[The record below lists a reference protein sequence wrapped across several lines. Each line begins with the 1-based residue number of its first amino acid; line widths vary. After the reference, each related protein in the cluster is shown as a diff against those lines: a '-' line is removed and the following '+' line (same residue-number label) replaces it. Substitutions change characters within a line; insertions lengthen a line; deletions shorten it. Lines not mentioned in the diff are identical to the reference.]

1 MDEKWSTMNEKQ
13 MFHVHNMIMIG
24 ATGRNTGKTEM
35 ACRLIK
41 KFISSYTVIA
51 LKVTTV
57 KEADG
62 ECHGGDE
69 RCGKYSSLK
78 ENYSLTEE
86 VSDTPK
92 KDTGKMLAAG
102 AHKVYWLEIK
112 KEYLTEGI
120 DAFLKLINNGPDK
133 IIICESNSLRTVVEP
148 GIFLINQ
155 NVMESSIKPSCQ
167 DVLSYHDYMIHF
179 DSEKFVFDINAD
191 DINYAGNRWS
201 VRENATAVIL
211 AGGNS
216 SRMGED
222 KSLLVADKLPLIEKI
237 VHQLTGYF
245 QEIII
250 GANDLEKYR
259 FLNLTVVPDLEKGKG
274 PLMGIYSTLLQSKHE
289 INFVV
294 ACDIPD
300 LNMGYIKELMRQ
312 ARCHEIV
319 VPTWSDG
326 KYESLFAVYNKS
338 ILDEVKKLLDNGQRK
353 IGRLFESTDVKYL
366 PMPDD
371 IEWFKNLNT
380 REDYKNYIK
389 QGQAG

>member
-1 MDEKWSTMNEKQ
+1 MNEKQ

-24 ATGRNTGKTEM
+24 ATGRNTGKTEI

-57 KEADG
+57 KETDG
-62 ECHGGDE
+62 KCHGGDE
-69 RCGKYSSLK
+69 RCGAYSSLAA
-78 ENYSLTEE
+78 NYSLTEE
-86 VSDTPK
+86 VSDNPQ
-92 KDTGKMLAAG
+92 KDTGKMHAAG
-102 AHKVYWLEIK
+102 AHKVYWLEVK

-120 DAFLKLINNGPDK
+120 EKFLKLISNEPEE
-133 IIICESNSLRTVVEP
+133 IIICESNSLRTVVKP
-148 GIFLINQ
+148 GLFLINQ
-155 NVMESSIKPSCQ
+155 NIRESSIKPSCQ
-167 DVLSYHDYMIHF
+167 DVLSHHDYMIHF
-179 DSEKFVFDINAD
+179 DSEKFVFDIDAA
-191 DINYAGNRWS
+191 DINYVGKRWS
-201 VRENATAVIL
+201 VRENATAIVL

-222 KSLLVADKLPLIEKI
+222 KSLLVADNFPLIEKI
-237 VHQLTGYF
+237 VHQLTGHF

-259 FLNLTVVPDLEKGKG
+259 FLNLPVVPDLEKGKG
-274 PLMGIYSTLLQSKHE
+274 PLMGIYSTLLQSNHE

-300 LNMGYIKELMRQ
+300 LNMDYVKQLLRQ

-326 KYESLFAVYNKS
+326 KFEPLFAVYNKS
-338 ILDEVKKLLDNGQRK
+338 ILDKVKKLLESGQRK
-353 IGRLFESTDVKYL
+353 IGLLFESADVKYL
-366 PMPDD
+366 PMPD
-371 IEWFKNLNT
+371 EVKWFKNLNT

>member
-1 MDEKWSTMNEKQ
+1 MNEKQ

-62 ECHGGDE
+62 KYHGGDE
-69 RCGKYSSLK
+69 RCGKYSSLAA
-78 ENYSLTEE
+78 NYALTEE
-86 VSDTPK
+86 VSDNPK
-92 KDTGKMLAAG
+92 KDTGKMHAAG
-102 AHKVYWLEIK
+102 AHKVYWLEVK

-120 DAFLKLINNGPDK
+120 ENFLKLISNGPDK
-133 IIICESNSLRTVVEP
+133 IIICESNSLRTVVKP
-148 GIFLINQ
+148 GLFLINQ
-155 NVMESSIKPSCQ
+155 NIRDSSIKPSCQ
-167 DVLSYHDYMIHF
+167 DVLSHHDYMIHF
-179 DSEKFVFDINAD
+179 DSEKFVFDVDAA
-191 DINYAGNRWS
+191 DINYADKRWS
-201 VRENATAVIL
+201 VRENATAIVL
-211 AGGNS
+211 AGGQS

-222 KSLLVADKLPLIEKI
+222 KSLLVADNLPIIEKI
-237 VHQLTGYF
+237 IRQLTGHF
-245 QEIII
+245 REIII

-259 FLNLTVVPDLEKGKG
+259 FLNLQVVQDLEKGKG

-300 LNMGYIKELMRQ
+300 LNMDYVRELMRQ

-319 VPTWSDG
+319 VPTWGDG
-326 KYESLFAVYNKS
+326 KFEPLFAVYNKS
-338 ILDEVKKLLDNGQRK
+338 ILDKAKKLLDNGRRK
-353 IGRLFESTDVKYL
+353 INLLFESADVKYL
-366 PMPDD
+366 PMPD
-371 IEWFKNLNT
+371 EVKWFKNLNT

>member
-1 MDEKWSTMNEKQ
+1 

-57 KEADG
+57 KEDDG
-62 ECHGGDE
+62 ECHGGDG
-69 RCGKYSSLK
+69 RSGKYSSLN
-78 ENYSLTEE
+78 ENYLLIEE
-86 VSDTPK
+86 VLNNPN

-102 AHKVYWLEIK
+102 AHKVYWLEVK

-120 DAFLKLINNGPDK
+120 ETFLKLISNGPDK
-133 IIICESNSLRTVVEP
+133 IIICESNSLRTVVKP
-148 GIFLINQ
+148 GLFLINQ
-155 NVMESSIKPSCQ
+155 NIRESAIKPSCQ
-167 DVLSYHDYMIHF
+167 DVLSHQDYMIHF
-179 DSEKFVFDINAD
+179 DSEKFVFDIDAD
-191 DINYAGNRWS
+191 DINYTDKRWS
-201 VRENATAVIL
+201 VRENATAIIL
-211 AGGNS
+211 AGGQS

-222 KSLLVADKLPLIEKI
+222 KSLLVADNLPIIEKI
-237 VHQLTGYF
+237 VRQLIGHF
-245 QEIII
+245 RQIVI
-250 GANDLEKYR
+250 GANDIEKYR
-259 FLNLTVVPDLEKGKG
+259 FLNLPVVPDLEKGKG

-300 LNMGYIKELMRQ
+300 LNMDYVQELMRQ
-312 ARCHEIV
+312 AKCHEIV
-319 VPTWSDG
+319 MPTWGDG
-326 KYESLFAVYNKS
+326 KFEPLFAVYNKS
-338 ILDEVKKLLDNGQRK
+338 ILAKVKKLLDNGQRK
-353 IGRLFESTDVKYL
+353 ISLLFDSTDVKYL
-366 PMPDD
+366 PMPDAGK
-371 IEWFKNLNT
+371 WYKNLNT

>member
-1 MDEKWSTMNEKQ
+1 MNEKK

-41 KFISSYTVIA
+41 KFISRYTVIA

-57 KEADG
+57 KETDG
-62 ECHGGDE
+62 KCHGGDE
-69 RCGKYSSLK
+69 RCGKYSSL
-78 ENYSLTEE
+78 EANYSLTEE
-86 VSDTPK
+86 VSNNPQ

-102 AHKVYWLEIK
+102 AHKVYWLEVK

-120 DAFLKLINNGPDK
+120 EAFLKLVNNGPDK

-148 GIFLINQ
+148 GLFLINQ
-155 NVMESSIKPSCQ
+155 NVRESSIKQSCQ
-167 DVLSYHDYMIHF
+167 DVLSHHDYMIHF
-179 DSEKFVFDINAD
+179 DSEKFVFDIDAA
-191 DINYAGNRWS
+191 DINYADKRLS
-201 VRENATAVIL
+201 VRENATAIVL
-211 AGGNS
+211 AGGQS

-222 KSLLVADKLPLIEKI
+222 KSLLFADNIPMIEKI
-237 VHQLTGYF
+237 IRQLTGHF
-245 QEIII
+245 REIII
-250 GANDLEKYR
+250 GANDIEKYS
-259 FLNLTVVPDLEKGKG
+259 FLNLPVVPDLEKGKG

-300 LNMGYIKELMRQ
+300 LNMDYVKELMRQ
-312 ARCHEIV
+312 AKCHEIV
-319 VPTWSDG
+319 VPVWSDG

-338 ILDEVKKLLDNGQRK
+338 ILDKVKKMLDNGQRK
-353 IGRLFESTDVKYL
+353 IGLLFESANVKYL
-366 PMPDD
+366 PLPN
-371 IEWFKNLNT
+371 EVNWFKNLNT

-389 QGQAG
+389 QGQTG

>member
-1 MDEKWSTMNEKQ
+1 MNEKQ

-57 KEADG
+57 KETDG
-62 ECHGGDE
+62 KCHGGDE
-69 RCGKYSSLK
+69 RCGKYSSLNA
-78 ENYSLTEE
+78 NYSLTEE
-86 VSDTPK
+86 VSDNPP

-102 AHKVYWLEIK
+102 AHKVYWLEVK
-112 KEYLTEGI
+112 KEYLAEGLEK
-120 DAFLKLINNGPDK
+120 FLKLIGNGPDN
-133 IIICESNSLRTVVEP
+133 IIICESNSLRTVVKP
-148 GIFLINQ
+148 GLFLINQ
-155 NVMESSIKPSCQ
+155 NIRESSIKPSCQ
-167 DVLSYHDYMIHF
+167 NVLNHHDYMIHF
-179 DSEKFVFDINAD
+179 DSEKFVFDIDAA
-191 DINYAGNRWS
+191 DINYAEKRWS
-201 VRENATAVIL
+201 VRENATAIVL
-211 AGGNS
+211 AGGQS

-222 KSLLVADKLPLIEKI
+222 KSLLVANNLPIIEKI
-237 VHQLTGYF
+237 IRQLTGHF
-245 QEIII
+245 REIII

-259 FLNLTVVPDLEKGKG
+259 FLNLPVVPDLEKGKG

-300 LNMGYIKELMRQ
+300 LNMDYVRELMQQ
-312 ARCHEIV
+312 AKCHEIV
-319 VPTWSDG
+319 VPTWGDG
-326 KYESLFAVYNKS
+326 KFEPLFAVYNKS
-338 ILDEVKKLLDNGQRK
+338 ILDKAKKLLDNGRRK
-353 IGRLFESTDVKYL
+353 INLLFESTDVKYL
-366 PMPDD
+366 PMPD
-371 IEWFKNLNT
+371 EMKWFKNLNT